1 MILLIATTDLIVFTK
16 DHRVTIKVGC
26 QLLKDSF
33 DKDRIQL
40 LLSFLRREIKVSF
53 LTHAVECSKNN
64 FLRLNS

>member
-1 MILLIATTDLIVFTK
+1 MLLIASTELIVFTK
-16 DHRVTIKVGC
+16 DYRVTIKAGC

-33 DKDRIQL
+33 DKGRVQL

-53 LTHAVECSKNN
+53 LSHAVECSKNN